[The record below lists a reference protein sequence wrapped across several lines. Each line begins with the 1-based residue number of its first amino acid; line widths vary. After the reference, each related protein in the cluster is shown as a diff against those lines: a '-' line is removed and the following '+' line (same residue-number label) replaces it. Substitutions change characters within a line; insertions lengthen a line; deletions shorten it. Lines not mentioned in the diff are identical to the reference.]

1 VEELGQDMKLGS
13 SFSALFMFIH
23 IQINTLPS
31 TTSKSLC
38 SAHQSRLTD
47 VEITVNLL
55 LLIFPHFKEGCE
67 WKTGSGF

>member
-1 VEELGQDMKLGS
+1 MKLGG

-23 IQINTLPS
+23 IQMNMLPS

-38 SAHQSRLTD
+38 NAHQSRLTD

-55 LLIFPHFKEGCE
+55 LLIFPQFKEDCE
-67 WKTGSGF
+67 WKTGSGFQEVYIS